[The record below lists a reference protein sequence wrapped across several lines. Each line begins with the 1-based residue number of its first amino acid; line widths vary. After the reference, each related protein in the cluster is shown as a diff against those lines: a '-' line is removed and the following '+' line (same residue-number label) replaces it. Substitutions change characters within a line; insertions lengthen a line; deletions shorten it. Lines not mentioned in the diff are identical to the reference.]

1 LGTQNTDHICQT
13 YEQGVPYNDCSY
25 VISDYLDSGSK
36 KIEIGM
42 YVIGAFFIICGLS
55 CCCYIHSHKEDEEYE
70 EHE

>member
-1 LGTQNTDHICQT
+1 
-13 YEQGVPYNDCSY
+13 
-25 VISDYLDSGSK
+25 
-36 KIEIGM
+36 M